1 MLTVTFGL
9 CQQWKQR
16 VVSVRVFEICIFPPL
31 LVVRVSRGAQST
43 VDGFY
48 GTHTKNSPTA
58 LNVRRGTPG
67 GRAFG
72 HKGVLLL
79 SPAPG
84 DVPHEHTWRDIN
96 QQEALHY
103 ITATSVF

>member
-1 MLTVTFGL
+1 MNVDCDLWPLPAAETERCFGACL
-9 CQQWKQR
+9 QALHL
-16 VVSVRVFEICIFPPL
+16 PPF

-72 HKGVLLL
+72 HMGVLSL
-79 SPAPG
+79 
-84 DVPHEHTWRDIN
+84 R
-96 QQEALHY
+96 
-103 ITATSVF
+103 